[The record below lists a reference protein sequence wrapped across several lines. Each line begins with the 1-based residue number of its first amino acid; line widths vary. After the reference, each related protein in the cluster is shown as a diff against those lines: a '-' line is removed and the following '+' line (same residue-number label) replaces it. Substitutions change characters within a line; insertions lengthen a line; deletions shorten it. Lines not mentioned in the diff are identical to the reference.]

1 VNRLIFPGEFYV
13 VTENPDIIKQQFTI
27 KNPDA
32 IVLAPT
38 MPSFPD
44 DKGTVV
50 LLSQT
55 GKITDELKYDQR
67 WHFAL
72 VDNEEGISLERIDYA
87 KPTQTYDNWT
97 SAAASAGFGTPGYQ
111 NSQYRTDIS
120 APAGSIV
127 LNPQMFSP
135 DNDGFEDFCL
145 IEFTMN
151 EPGYVANVTIYDAG
165 GRPVRVLQRNTT
177 IAASGS
183 FRWDGLNDKQQRVA
197 TGNYIVL
204 FEAFNL
210 QGKKQAF
217 KKGVTVA
224 RKF

>member
-1 VNRLIFPGEFYV
+1 
-13 VTENPDIIKQQFTI
+13 
-27 KNPDA
+27 
-32 IVLAPT
+32 
-38 MPSFPD
+38 
-44 DKGTVV
+44 
-50 LLSQT
+50 
-55 GKITDELKYDQR
+55 
-67 WHFAL
+67 
-72 VDNEEGISLERIDYA
+72 
-87 KPTQTYDNWT
+87 
-97 SAAASAGFGTPGYQ
+97 
-111 NSQYRTDIS
+111 
-120 APAGSIV
+120 
-127 LNPQMFSP
+127 
-135 DNDGFEDFCL
+135 
-145 IEFTMN
+145 MN